1 MSETAPE
8 KPASGGGGGNVFTRK
23 LGPLPM
29 WMWMTIALL
38 GAVLYHMY
46 SKNKTS
52 STAATSTGTAA
63 GTGGTAGTTDQS
75 LVPQFVNQV
84 YDNSSPTPSPSIP
97 STITIDNGGTSS
109 TGGTIN
115 MPNIIGQSN
124 TQAQSALKGAGLSG
138 GSLSGPTIASGQQT
152 VVAFQNPKAGAPVS
166 PTTPITIGYETL
178 SGSGASQTETQ
189 MVNGKAV
196 TKKVSKTNPPGSPPA
211 TS

>member
-8 KPASGGGGGNVFTRK
+8 KPSGGGGNVFTRK

-38 GAVLYHMY
+38 AAVLYHMY

-52 STAATSTGTAA
+52 TTASASPAGGTTGT
-63 GTGGTAGTTDQS
+63 TGTTDQS

-124 TQAQSALKGAGLSG
+124 TQAQAALKGAGLSG
-138 GSLSGPTIASGQQT
+138 GTLSGPTIGSGQQT

-178 SGSGASQTETQ
+178 SGSGSSLTETQ
-189 MVNGKAV
+189 LVNGKPV
-196 TKKVSKTNPPGSPPA
+196 TKKVSATNPPGNPPS
-211 TS
+211 TSGA